1 MIHDGNGNFMLQR
14 SAAKQAFLLSPQSSA
29 LSPYFPYGPLNA
41 YTILSAT
48 KHVEHKTNGNRQSG
62 MEANAL

>member
-1 MIHDGNGNFMLQR
+1 
-14 SAAKQAFLLSPQSSA
+14 
-29 LSPYFPYGPLNA
+29 LNS
-41 YTILSAT
+41 YTILLAT